1 MKSALLSV
9 FFDGRCIVCSHEID
23 LYRKRDI
30 DGRIAFIDIMDPR
43 FDPASAGLDPV
54 AIHDQMHAKKAS
66 GEVVTGVDA
75 FIAIWDVLPGGVFR
89 ALSRI
94 ARIRA
99 LRPALDLG
107 YIAFAKARPYLP
119 RRSRS
124 EAEKEAVS
132 QGFCADGYCELP
144 AAEKA
149 RLRAS
154 GPATGAQ
161 TQTAMS

>member
-1 MKSALLSV
+1 MKKVLVSV
-9 FFDGRCIVCSHEID
+9 FFDGRCVVCSHEID
-23 LYRKRDI
+23 LYRRRDR

-43 FDPASAGLDPV
+43 FNPSAEGLDPV
-54 AIHDQMHAKKAS
+54 AIHDQMHAKRAS

-75 FIAIWDVLPGGVFR
+75 FIAIWDVLPGGVFQ
-89 ALSRI
+89 ALSRV

-107 YIAFAKARPYLP
+107 YIAFAKARPFLP
-119 RRSRS
+119 RRAGSA
-124 EAEKEAVS
+124 AEKEAVS

-149 RLRAS
+149 RLRA
-154 GPATGAQ
+154 AQ
-161 TQTAMS
+161 AR